1 MYGRIFAI
9 CFHFLKLLCLPTFS
23 VLHKKKTT
31 LNFKTMLCRVFSG
44 YSTSHSRSSSLSEF
58 SHRRNTS
65 IGSASTGIA
74 SIPEPSEESDQT
86 TAPPTAVA
94 FCAAVPEHPSTPDRA
109 ASRSDRHCYHCLRYI
124 HQALDAGY

>member
-1 MYGRIFAI
+1 
-9 CFHFLKLLCLPTFS
+9 
-23 VLHKKKTT
+23 
-31 LNFKTMLCRVFSG
+31 MLCCFSG

-86 TAPPTAVA
+86 AVPPTAPGV
-94 FCAAVPEHPSTPDRA
+94 CTAVPDYPSTPDRA
-109 ASRSDRHCYHCLRYI
+109 ASRSDRHATTACSKFIKL
-124 HQALDAGY
+124 